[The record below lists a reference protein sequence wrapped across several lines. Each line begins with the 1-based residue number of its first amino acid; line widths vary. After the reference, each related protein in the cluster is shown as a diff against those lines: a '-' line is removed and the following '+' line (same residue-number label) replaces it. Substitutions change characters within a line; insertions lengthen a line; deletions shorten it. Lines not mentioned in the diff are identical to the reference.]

1 MLGGERKSLKTVSLS
16 NDLWPED
23 IQKDWSKVGVLS
35 MISKPVTEI
44 MIEN

>member
-1 MLGGERKSLKTVSLS
+1 MLGGKKKSLKAESLS

-44 MIEN
+44 MIED